1 MITPAGAQ
9 HSETMEGS
17 AEEATSGDPDDSP
30 SVFGL
35 TEYDGA
41 PAESV
46 AAHDEPP
53 KLADKASSRPTKGPR
68 KLADKVAPTAA
79 NPEVMELNQAM
90 LAEQEARDRL
100 QRLKA
105 MAQRHIVSAAAR
117 SAVAARR
124 VQKRQ
129 QGIDARRDRDERLG
143 RTFTQNLVEVPKAS
157 EEEVQQLSELFN
169 KRYACAFGTEATL
182 PTTPLPVCQ
191 PRFRIRS

>member
-105 MAQRHIVSAAAR
+105 MAPRHIVSAAAR
-117 SAVAARR
+117 PYRYVHTACMCPVGVRAQSVCVVGLR
-124 VQKRQ
+124 KWT
-129 QGIDARRDRDERLG
+129 ECL
-143 RTFTQNLVEVPKAS
+143 
-157 EEEVQQLSELFN
+157 QLRGPG
-169 KRYACAFGTEATL
+169 K
-182 PTTPLPVCQ
+182 
-191 PRFRIRS
+191 